1 MSQIENIKGPG
12 ALCIFSFM
20 GRMIATEPR
29 DPVFNHEKV
38 CYHTHRHK
46 VGSDPVAARS
56 LGAASLWRLCCCYT
70 GPYSLTVWQ
79 SQIEL
84 SHEKTENHKA
94 WLPVHSVGS
103 WTLPCNFHVT
113 SHRQAMDCYHKWY
126 ASHWRYKELRRT
138 ESKGS
143 ELFKKG
149 MQVME
154 AVSIIIVG
162 LMTAMWLF
170 IIVGLVCC
178 HVCQRRERRRLKQ
191 IHVSYFKQ

>member
-56 LGAASLWRLCCCYT
+56 LGASLLWRLCCCYT

-79 SQIEL
+79 SRIEL

-103 WTLPCNFHVT
+103 WTLQSHLHIT
-113 SHRQAMDCYHKWY
+113 SHWQTMDCYHKWH

-178 HVCQRRERRRLKQ
+178 HVHQLQERKRLRRT
-191 IHVSYFKQ
+191 HASYFKQ

>member
-1 MSQIENIKGPG
+1 MKKSVITPTGTKSVLIPLLPILWVRHLSDGTAVATF
-12 ALCIFSFM
+12 ALVRLLS
-20 GRMIATEPR
+20 AHL
-29 DPVFNHEKV
+29 FNNWRHE
-38 CYHTHRHK
+38 
-46 VGSDPVAARS
+46 
-56 LGAASLWRLCCCYT
+56 
-70 GPYSLTVWQ
+70 
-79 SQIEL
+79 
-84 SHEKTENHKA
+84 TENHKA

-103 WTLPCNFHVT
+103 WTLQSHLHIT
-113 SHRQAMDCYHKWY
+113 SHWQTMDCYHKWH

-178 HVCQRRERRRLKQ
+178 HVHQLQERKRLRRT
-191 IHVSYFKQ
+191 HASYFKQ

>member
-56 LGAASLWRLCCCYT
+56 LGASLLWRLCCCYT

-103 WTLPCNFHVT
+103 WTLQSHLHITC
-113 SHRQAMDCYHKWY
+113 HRQAMDCYHKWY

>member
-1 MSQIENIKGPG
+1 MKIEVLQPRSLVHYPCKGV
-12 ALCIFSFM
+12 M
-20 GRMIATEPR
+20 VATEPR
-29 DPVFNHEKV
+29 GFDFYHHEKTIH
-38 CYHTHRHK
+38 CHHRHK
-46 VGSDPVAARS
+46 VGSDPVAAHFM
-56 LGAASLWRLCCCYT
+56 GTASLWRLCCCYT
-70 GPYSLTVWQ
+70 GAYSLTVWQ

-113 SHRQAMDCYHKWY
+113 SHRQAMDCGNQWY
-126 ASHWRYKELRRT
+126 ASHWRYKELRR
-138 ESKGS
+138 SKGQRL
-143 ELFKKG
+143 ELSQKS

>member
-56 LGAASLWRLCCCYT
+56 LGASLLWRLCCCYT

-143 ELFKKG
+143 ELFKKS

>member
-46 VGSDPVAARS
+46 VGSDPVAAHFM
-56 LGAASLWRLCCCYT
+56 GTASLWRLCCCYT
-70 GPYSLTVWQ
+70 GAYSLTVWQ

-103 WTLPCNFHVT
+103 WTLQSHLHIT

-143 ELFKKG
+143 ELFEKG

-154 AVSIIIVG
+154 AESIIIVG

-178 HVCQRRERRRLKQ
+178 HVHQLQERKRLRRT
-191 IHVSYFKQ
+191 HASYFKQ

>member
-56 LGAASLWRLCCCYT
+56 LGASLPWRLCCCYT

-103 WTLPCNFHVT
+103 WTLQSHLHIT
-113 SHRQAMDCYHKWY
+113 SHWQTMDCGNQWY
-126 ASHWRYKELRRT
+126 ASHWRYKELRR
-138 ESKGS
+138 SKGQRL
-143 ELFKKG
+143 ELSQKS

-178 HVCQRRERRRLKQ
+178 HVHQLQERKRLRRT
-191 IHVSYFKQ
+191 HASYFKQ

>member
-1 MSQIENIKGPG
+1 MKTEV
-12 ALCIFSFM
+12 LR
-20 GRMIATEPR
+20 GRNLTHYSLGDDGSRRAEAPQ
-29 DPVFNHEKV
+29 FQNHEKI
-38 CYHTHRHK
+38 
-46 VGSDPVAARS
+46 
-56 LGAASLWRLCCCYT
+56 
-70 GPYSLTVWQ
+70 WQ

-103 WTLPCNFHVT
+103 WTLQSHLHITC
-113 SHRQAMDCYHKWY
+113 HRQAMDCYHKWH
-126 ASHWRYKELRRT
+126 ASHWRYKELRR
-138 ESKGS
+138 SKGQRL
-143 ELFKKG
+143 ELSQKS

-178 HVCQRRERRRLKQ
+178 HVHQLQERKRLRRT
-191 IHVSYFKQ
+191 HASYFKQ